1 MTEGLSLLNVIKQGG
16 FEASLI
22 TTYNATLPFYE
33 EVVLRR
39 LVAAGCQ
46 QNIVLMD
53 RSQCAASWASVA
65 SRPRLAGTAYTLL
78 PLDAP
83 GAFHPKVCVLVGKN
97 KAAVLVGS
105 HNLTLSGF
113 GYNREITNWVQASK
127 SQDEEG
133 VALLHTAWRM
143 LRQWIEEG
151 SKHLPAA
158 LIEAALSVSGALAQ
172 WPSPHRTIDTGLLYQ
187 QRGEPT
193 LLDQIHERVT
203 GDIARIVVTGAFF
216 DRELALVAELER
228 RWPSA
233 EVIVAIDPDTVH
245 LPAMRPLRA
254 RFVDARRVWSTS
266 TGEQYLHAK
275 ALYFEPA
282 TGDRSVIVSGSAN
295 PSRQGWMGTS
305 GDGNVEAVLLR
316 AGPAAR
322 DAAAALGL
330 RDMMSLPRLA
340 EAELREVF
348 ERSKA
353 EQLER
358 DADGPR
364 LLVGVAA
371 GDHMLEISCE
381 APLQVDR
388 VELLSDNDVVL
399 DVQEKIEQADGLV
412 RIAMPAEVG
421 RRARSCRLYY
431 RGREI
436 ARAMVAYPDLL
447 KAAPK
452 GVQRQLR
459 EALGAVDPSGET
471 IENLLTAVEKA
482 LFDGTAEAEVEG
494 ALRSRR
500 PAPSLAASAQR
511 PDTLEVSGAEL
522 QAGRRRRQRLVES
535 ADLVTII
542 ELLSRA
548 IGSELNPHSEAP
560 TDRAGR
566 SEEEQVGQED
576 GTDPSSQED
585 QSNIEAGDD
594 ESERS
599 LRDAEIA
606 RRIQGKVG
614 KLVGRMLTKLEQA
627 GKTEEQGRAIVQL
640 IAVLSLLKELMRTE
654 QLSRWRTA
662 RAIFV
667 AKQDRQRLLDGVTG
681 LLFGSGKRLIQ
692 VIGGGHRAEPEE
704 VFQLRV
710 LLLWL
715 AWSVNTAAPRAAF
728 NPFSALDDRKA
739 LRAMVLFLELAPCVA
754 VEDEARELLRRHISA
769 TYRPT
774 PEAAAQAHGWLHA
787 TIAFGRCWS
796 GEPTEAPDIRSGGCC
811 WVGDCD
817 TPRLVVQVV
826 GDSVGLWDDAKPRS
840 IHKSRVIAVR
850 PAIAA

>member
-1 MTEGLSLLNVIKQGG
+1 MTEALSLLNVIRQGG

-53 RSQCAASWASVA
+53 RAQCAASWSSVA
-65 SRPRLAGTAYTLL
+65 SRPRLAGAAYTLL

-113 GYNREITNWVQASK
+113 GYNREITNWVQVTNR
-127 SQDEEG
+127 QDEEG

-143 LRQWIEEG
+143 LRQWIEDG
-151 SKHLPAA
+151 RKHLPAA
-158 LIEAALSVSGALAQ
+158 LIEAALSVSGTLAQ
-172 WPSPHRTIDTGLLYQ
+172 WPSPSCTIDTGLLFQ
-187 QRGEPT
+187 QPGGPA
-193 LLDQIHERVT
+193 LIDQIRERVT

-216 DRELALVAELER
+216 DRELAFVAELER

-233 EVIVAIDPDTVH
+233 EVVVAIDPDTVH

-254 RFVDARRVWSTS
+254 RFVNALRVWSNGTP
-266 TGEQYLHAK
+266 ERYLHAK
-275 ALYFEPA
+275 AMYIEPTA
-282 TGDRSVIVSGSAN
+282 GDRSIIVSGSAN

-305 GDGNVEAVLLR
+305 GTGNVEAMLLR
-316 AGPAAR
+316 VGPAAR
-322 DAAAALGL
+322 DAAEALGL
-330 RDMMSLPRLA
+330 RDMMSLPGLA
-340 EAELREVF
+340 EAELWEVF
-348 ERSKA
+348 ERSNV
-353 EQLER
+353 EPLER

-364 LLVGVAA
+364 LLVGIVA

-388 VELLSDNDVVL
+388 VELLSDNDAVL
-399 DVQEKIEQADGLV
+399 GVQENVKQADALV
-412 RIAMPAEVG
+412 RIVIPDEVG
-421 RRARSCRLYY
+421 RRVRSCRLYY
-431 RGREI
+431 RDREI

-447 KAAPK
+447 KAPRK

-482 LFDGTAEAEVEG
+482 LFDDAAEAEVEG
-494 ALRSRR
+494 TLRSRR
-500 PAPSLAASAQR
+500 PTSALAAGER
-511 PDTLEVSGAEL
+511 PASLEVGSVEMP
-522 QAGRRRRQRLVES
+522 GRRRRRRRLVES

-548 IGSELNPHSEAP
+548 IGSEVNLQSGAP
-560 TDRAGR
+560 TDHAGR

-576 GTDPSSQED
+576 GTEPSSQVDE
-585 QSNIEAGDD
+585 SSIEADSDGV
-594 ESERS
+594 ERS

-614 KLVGRMLTKLEQA
+614 KLVGRMLAKLEQA

-667 AKQDRQRLLDGVTG
+667 AKQDRQRLLDSVTS
-681 LLFGSGKRLIQ
+681 LLFGSEKRLIQ
-692 VIGGGHRAEPEE
+692 AVGGGHQAEPEE

-715 AWSVNTAAPRAAF
+715 AWSVNTAVPRAAF

-739 LRAMVLFLELAPCVA
+739 LRAMVLFLELAPRIA
-754 VEDEARELLRRHISA
+754 VEDEARELLQRHIGA

-774 PEAAAQAHGWLHA
+774 PKAAAQAHEWLRA
-787 TIAFGRCWS
+787 TITFGRCWS
-796 GEPTEAPDIRSGGCC
+796 GEPVEAPDIKSGGCC

-817 TPRLVVQVV
+817 TPRLVVQVS
-826 GDSVGLWDDAKPRS
+826 GDSVGLWDDVKPRG
-840 IHKSRVIAVR
+840 IHKSWVIGVR

>member
-1 MTEGLSLLNVIKQGG
+1 MTEALSLLNVIRQGG

-53 RSQCAASWASVA
+53 RAQCAVSWASVA
-65 SRPRLAGTAYTLL
+65 SRPRLAGVEYALL

-113 GYNREITNWVQASK
+113 GCNREITNWVEVSNR
-127 SQDEEG
+127 QDEEG
-133 VALLHTAWRM
+133 VAVLHTAWQM
-143 LRQWIEEG
+143 LRQWIEDG
-151 SKHLPAA
+151 RKHLPAA
-158 LIEAALSVSGALAQ
+158 LIEAALSVSGSFSQ
-172 WPSPHRTIDTGLLYQ
+172 WPSPRRSIDTGLLYQ
-187 QRGEPT
+187 QPGGPP
-193 LLDQIHERVT
+193 LIDQIGERVT

-216 DRELALVAELER
+216 DRELAFVAELER
-228 RWPSA
+228 RWPTA
-233 EVIVAIDPDTVH
+233 EVVVAIDPDTVH
-245 LPAMRPLRA
+245 LPAIRPLRA

-266 TGEQYLHAK
+266 TREQYLHAK
-275 ALYFEPA
+275 ALYFEPVA
-282 TGDRSVIVSGSAN
+282 GERSVIVSGSAN
-295 PSRQGWMGTS
+295 PSRPGWMGT
-305 GDGNVEAVLLR
+305 GANGNVEAVLLR
-316 AGPAAR
+316 AGHAAR
-322 DAAAALGL
+322 DTAAALGL
-330 RDMMSLPRLA
+330 RDMLSLPPLA
-340 EAELREVF
+340 EAELWEAC
-348 ERSKA
+348 ERSKV

-358 DADGPR
+358 DDDGPR
-364 LLVGVAA
+364 LLVGIAT
-371 GDHMLEISCE
+371 GDHMLEISCDGS
-381 APLQVDR
+381 LQVDR
-388 VELLSDNDVVL
+388 AVLLSDNDVVL
-399 DVQEKIEQADGLV
+399 DVQENLNQANALV
-412 RIAMPAEVG
+412 RIAIPTGLG

-431 RGREI
+431 REQEV

-452 GVQRQLR
+452 GTQRQLR
-459 EALGAVDPSGET
+459 EALTAVDPSGET
-471 IENLLTAVEKA
+471 IENLLMVVEKA
-482 LFDGTAEAEVEG
+482 LFDSTAEEEVEA

-500 PAPSLAASAQR
+500 SVPPLAAGER
-511 PDTLEVSGAEL
+511 PDSLEVSGVEML
-522 QAGRRRRQRLVES
+522 AGRRRRRRLIES

-548 IGSELNPHSEAP
+548 IGSEVNPQSTAP
-560 TDRAGR
+560 TDHAGR
-566 SEEEQVGQED
+566 NEEEQVGQED
-576 GTDPSSQED
+576 GTDSSNQAD
-585 QSNIEAGDD
+585 QSSMEADSD
-594 ESERS
+594 EAERS
-599 LRDAEIA
+599 LRDADIA
-606 RRIQGKVG
+606 RRIQGKAG
-614 KLVGRMLTKLEQA
+614 RLVGRMLAKLEQA
-627 GKTEEQGRAIVQL
+627 GRSEEQGRAIVQL

-667 AKQDRQRLLDGVTG
+667 AKQDRQRLLDGVIG

-692 VIGGGHRAEPEE
+692 VVGGGRRAEPEE

-715 AWSVNTAAPRAAF
+715 AWSVNAAVPRAAF
-728 NPFSALDDRKA
+728 NPFSALDDREA
-739 LRAMVLFLELAPCVA
+739 LRTMVLFLELAPCLA
-754 VEDEARELLRRHISA
+754 VEDNARELLQRHISA

-774 PEAAAQAHGWLHA
+774 PEAAAQAHEWVRA

-796 GEPTEAPDIRSGGCC
+796 GEPTEAPEIRSGGCC
-811 WVGDCD
+811 WAGDCD